1 MEGKPSPS
9 SSAVLELTSPTSEMA
24 TLTDRAQAARQMIA
38 INRLLTLGR
47 SAREG
52 SLAETL
58 KTRRGEKIP
67 LPFPFRRPTYL
78 IVCAPGEI
86 DRNECDVG
94 ALMSLNLSVGH
105 LDIVGFLD
113 DSRDVQGSDRCIFLM
128 SPVTAVFLYDPSS
141 HGGLYRLSYTIF
153 DFVKCGLTA
162 FDGIYRPPYVEP
174 VIVAQDDPRRPLP
187 RDVRRIF
194 GSSVADLHC
203 RLAWPENFTFV
214 FGVPHEQADDSA
226 LLSESQSAY
235 WLRDHIV
242 VFGHFGPAHARPEDR
257 VPVYIGEDEAV
268 YCFHR
273 GISRLL
279 RLAENLEMF
288 YRLGIKRFFKN
299 DRVVPSRLGDDMLFL
314 QPD

>member
-1 MEGKPSPS
+1 MEGNSAA
-9 SSAVLELTSPTSEMA
+9 SAVLELTSSTSEMT
-24 TLTDRAQAARQMIA
+24 TLIDRAQAARQMMA
-38 INRLLTLGR
+38 VNRLLTLGR

-58 KTRRGEKIP
+58 KARRGEKIP
-67 LPFPFRRPTYL
+67 LPFPSRRLTYL
-78 IVCAPGEI
+78 MICAPGEI
-86 DRNECDVG
+86 GRNECDVG
-94 ALMSLNLSVGH
+94 ALMSLNPFVGH

-113 DSRDVQGSDRCIFLM
+113 ERRDVQGSDRCIFLI
-128 SPVTAVFLYDPSS
+128 SPVTAVFLYDPSA

-162 FDGIYRPPYVEP
+162 FDGIYREPYVDP
-174 VIVAQDDPRRPLP
+174 VIIVCDDPRRPLP

-194 GSSVADLHC
+194 GTSLDELCC
-203 RLAWPENFTFV
+203 RLTWPEEFTFV
-214 FGVPHEQADDSA
+214 FGVPHEQADDSGR
-226 LLSESQSAY
+226 LNESQSALC
-235 WLRDHIV
+235 LRDHII

-257 VPVYIGEDEAV
+257 VPVYIGEDEAI

-273 GISRLL
+273 GVFRLL
-279 RLAENLEMF
+279 RLAESLEMF
-288 YRLGIKRFFKN
+288 YRLGVKRFFKN